1 LFSNTFPTGFFNSCS
16 LVGHFATSASVLGVG
31 GASGVF
37 GDFVSGGAIGGG
49 GGDVVV
55 ISNLFGS

>member
-31 GASGVF
+31 GASGVGGF
-37 GDFVSGGAIGGG
+37 LVSGDLIGGG
-49 GGDVVV
+49 GGDFVV